1 MKNDNILIRRA
12 SREDLE
18 EVLQVERE
26 SFDVPWSKGM
36 FEHEVFR
43 EEGLFLV
50 ARDRQGLLGYADV
63 IFILEEGHV
72 ANLAVKKDRRRE
84 GVATL
89 LVLVMIKASMARGI
103 RFFTLEVRRSNQ
115 AAINLYHKFGFE
127 IIGERR
133 HYYMDGEDAL
143 IMWTE
148 DIHGTAYKDLLGAL
162 ERDVNTDRVSLERGL
177 LGD

>member
-1 MKNDNILIRRA
+1 MKNDIMLIRKA
-12 SREDLE
+12 KREDLE

-26 SFDVPWSKGM
+26 SFDFPWSKGM

-50 ARDRQGLLGYADV
+50 ARDHRGLLGYTDV
-63 IFILEEGHV
+63 IYILEEGHI
-72 ANLAVKKDRRRE
+72 ANLAVRKDARGE

-89 LVLVMIKASMARGI
+89 LVLTMIKASMKRGI

-115 AAINLYHKFGFE
+115 VAINLYRKFGFE
-127 IIGERR
+127 VIGERR
-133 HYYMDGEDAL
+133 NYYMDGEDAL

-148 DIHGTAYKDLLGAL
+148 DAQGPAYIELLEGL
-162 ERDVNTDRVSLERGL
+162 EESLHSRAVSFEKGL
-177 LGD
+177 IYD